1 MLGRAAGLQP
11 HGDAASRSSAGLL
24 LARLAEVLMAEE
36 ITAVS
41 DDGGKALVRERVDA
55 MSEDLRRLLQDAITE
70 KYRARVRA

>member
-1 MLGRAAGLQP
+1 
-11 HGDAASRSSAGLL
+11 
-24 LARLAEVLMAEE
+24 MAEE

>member
-1 MLGRAAGLQP
+1 
-11 HGDAASRSSAGLL
+11 
-24 LARLAEVLMAEE
+24 MAEE

-70 KYRARVRA
+70 KYRARVRARRALPRSVTDLRCRPYTALTLSR